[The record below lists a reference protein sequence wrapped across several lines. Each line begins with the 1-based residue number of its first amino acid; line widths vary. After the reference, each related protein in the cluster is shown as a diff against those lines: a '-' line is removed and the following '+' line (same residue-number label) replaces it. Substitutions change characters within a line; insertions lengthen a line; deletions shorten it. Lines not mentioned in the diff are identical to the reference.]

1 MGTITKVYFWAI
13 QSVPQ
18 YQARAKKTLDKAIVD
33 EYAERYREG
42 LPMDPV
48 KVCGTT
54 NMSLYVVD
62 GHHRLAA
69 MKQAGL
75 SAQTQVEVE
84 IVSPSLATPDVKWIA
99 AGMNVRHGLRR
110 TNDDKRC
117 AAEMALTSNPDKPDA
132 EIARHVGVSNH
143 LIGEL
148 RQKLNLRHP
157 DQPAPP
163 PPAPPTPPPSQPPTP
178 PPQQEEQA
186 PVEAKEEAAPPP
198 PPASPVPPVPT
209 APPAAPAETP
219 PVPKTPQA
227 EDAPKIPTCD
237 RNFRPIPEE
246 LREFY
251 ARRGEVLAVA
261 KNLSEIKEHLAKAIK
276 ANDPLWCEVT
286 SQTIASLEAVIKTV
300 GDCEPLYLCPACGGI
315 AQEGCT
321 LCGHRGGFIGH
332 KEYEF
337 KVKDNPNLMKYMDRA
352 RALHAAAEGEQTP
365 EEE

>member
-1 MGTITKVYFWAI
+1 MGTITKVFFWTV
-13 QSVPQ
+13 QSVQQ
-18 YQARAKKTLDKAIVD
+18 YQSRARKTLDPAIVA

-42 LPMDPV
+42 LQMDPI

-54 NMSLYVVD
+54 NMSLFVVD

-69 MKQAGL
+69 MKQAGF
-75 SAQTQVEVE
+75 SAQTQIEVE
-84 IVSPSLATPDVKWIA
+84 IVSPTLATPDVKWIA

-117 AAEMALTSNPDKPDA
+117 AAEMALTANPDKSDA

-143 LIGEL
+143 LVAAL
-148 RQKLNLRHP
+148 RQELNLRHP
-157 DQPAPP
+157 DQP
-163 PPAPPTPPPSQPPTP
+163 
-178 PPQQEEQA
+178 
-186 PVEAKEEAAPPP
+186 
-198 PPASPVPPVPT
+198 PPASPVPPPPPPAEEKPADVQEAPAPAEAPLPPEPPSPPPAPA
-209 APPAAPAETP
+209 APPATP
-219 PVPKTPQA
+219 PIPQPPPSK
-227 EDAPKIPTCD
+227 DDPKIPTCD

-251 ARRGEVLAVA
+251 ARRAEVLSVA
-261 KNLSEIKEHLAKAIK
+261 KNLSHIKEHLAKALK

-286 SQTIASLEAVIKTV
+286 AQTVASLEAVIKTV

-315 AQEGCT
+315 AQDGCT

-332 KEYEF
+332 KEYEL
-337 KVKDNPNLMKYMDRA
+337 KVKNDPVMMKYMDRV

-365 EEE
+365 DEE